1 MSRRAGAGPPSSRR
15 LGAASL
21 ALALACSFGCASTLA
36 FATTA
41 DAAST
46 ASAPDPKPPPPKPDP
61 KPKPPAPPP
70 PPPPPPAPP
79 PPAPPAATTVAR
91 APAPPPPPPPAPA
104 SSATRKSSAVV
115 RQPSSARTT
124 SKPKT
129 NRVPHP
135 APRTTA
141 GSKRPS
147 KLETAPPLVQLPPA
161 VAVGSEDDPA
171 IGGPLLAFIPLLVIG
186 LLLVGLT
193 AVPPTRIPWP
203 VISQP
208 LYLHRPNLAAIGF
221 GAIALALLVL
231 NAAVLL

>member
-1 MSRRAGAGPPSSRR
+1 MNRVRRA
-15 LGAASL
+15 
-21 ALALACSFGCASTLA
+21 
-36 FATTA
+36 
-41 DAAST
+41 
-46 ASAPDPKPPPPKPDP
+46 
-61 KPKPPAPPP
+61 
-70 PPPPPPAPP
+70 
-79 PPAPPAATTVAR
+79 
-91 APAPPPPPPPAPA
+91 
-104 SSATRKSSAVV
+104 
-115 RQPSSARTT
+115 
-124 SKPKT
+124 
-129 NRVPHP
+129 

-147 KLETAPPLVQLPPA
+147 LETAAPLVQVPPA

-171 IGGPLLAFIPLLVIG
+171 IGGPLLAFVPLLLIG